1 MPDMP
6 IENLTQAAPAQR
18 TAAIDL
24 LKAAAIIGVLTI
36 HCSVGG
42 YANDIGSWNWY
53 GAVFWGCLTRA
64 SVPVFLM
71 CSGALLLDPE
81 KPLSPSVLYRK
92 NLLRLLTA
100 LFFWAGVYKL
110 YGILTAPEGFTA
122 SGAIYGIK
130 ELLLF
135 RHEFHLYYLH
145 IMLLVYVL
153 LPVTRVFIA
162 HAGRRQLR
170 YALGVWFLLGIVW
183 PTAKNFWPFT
193 LMNGIPLQWSVNMA
207 YSAVGYGMMGY
218 YFKQY
223 GTRRLSPYLILFACG
238 FAAVFGGTAAVS
250 VATGTLWQLFLEG
263 MSPGVALM
271 AFGLFGAA
279 FSLCRYGWR
288 PRFAERLSKAS
299 FCIYLVHMLLVYLL
313 TSCGFTVALAP
324 SLVSIPILVCA
335 VLAGGYTVYLVL
347 SRLPVVNR
355 YLI

>member
-1 MPDMP
+1 MPT
-6 IENLTQAAPAQR
+6 EELTQTAPAQR

-24 LKAAAIIGVLTI
+24 LKAAGIIGVLTI
-36 HCSVGG
+36 HCSIGG
-42 YANDIGSWNWY
+42 YASTVGSWNWF
-53 GAVFWGCLTRA
+53 GAVFWGCLARA
-64 SVPVFLM
+64 SVPVFFM

-81 KPLSPSVLYRK
+81 KRLSLSILYRR

-100 LFFWAGVYKL
+100 LFFWAAVYKL
-110 YGILTAPEGFTA
+110 YGLLASPAGLTLDRAVYA
-122 SGAIYGIK
+122 AK
-130 ELLLF
+130 EVLLF

-162 HAGRRQLR
+162 HADRSQFV
-170 YALGVWFLLGIVW
+170 YALIVWFLLGIVW

-193 LMNGIPLQWSVNMA
+193 LMNGIPLQWSMNMA
-207 YSAVGYGMMGY
+207 YSAVGYGVMGFY
-218 YFKQY
+218 LKQY
-223 GTRRLSPYLILFACG
+223 GAQKLQSYLLLFVCG
-238 FAAVFGGTAAVS
+238 FAVVFGGTAAVS

-279 FSLCRYGWR
+279 FYLCRDGWR

-299 FCIYLVHMLLVYLL
+299 FCIYLVHMLFVYLL
-313 TSCGFTVALAP
+313 THVGFTVTLAP
-324 SLVSIPILVCA
+324 SLISIPLLVLT
-335 VLAGGYTVYLVL
+335 VLAGGYGVYAVL
-347 SRLPVVNR
+347 SRIPVVNR